1 MVDMLYDTAKIAQ
14 VVLSVRIWKSLDL
27 IVKKISCITRIQGYF
42 QLRKLNENL
51 MLGESQKKNQ

>member
-1 MVDMLYDTAKIAQ
+1 MLYDTAKIAQ